1 MKHKI
6 LFAVA
11 MLGILSIFLLSIFLY
26 NVATPIKK
34 YPNDLIRFDSAV
46 IVNGSIFTNNGWV
59 HVGKI
64 QIPKG
69 YVAGPFVVQ

>member
-11 MLGILSIFLLSIFLY
+11 MLGILSIFLY

-46 IVNGSIFTNNGWV
+46 IVNGSIFTNNSWV

-69 YVAGPFVVQ
+69 YVAGPFQVQ